1 MLSSSGF
8 WYTGVKVR
16 CEARWKEIEHGGMS
30 CTKFADMFKE
40 NEKMLDKI
48 TKLALG
54 GWFAVVK
61 K

>member
-1 MLSSSGF
+1 M
-8 WYTGVKVR
+8 
-16 CEARWKEIEHGGMS
+16 GGML

-54 GWFAVVK
+54 ETEDAFRPGPF
-61 K
+61 